1 MLGQQRLHTFKE
13 LSRLPHDECVAEI
26 VLGAELG
33 VQALSTDADRR
44 RDGAHPHRRPAS
56 CEHHVAGGI
65 ERQLTQSRPAEGPGF
80 GPKVHDSHGEKP
92 NPTDINSLSVETS

>member
-1 MLGQQRLHTFKE
+1 MFGQQRLHALEE
-13 LSRLPHDECVAEI
+13 LSRLPQDECIAEI

-33 VQALSTDADRR
+33 VQALSADADRR

-80 GPKVHDSHGEKP
+80 GPKIHDSHGEKP
-92 NPTDINSLSVETS
+92 NPTDINLRSVDIS